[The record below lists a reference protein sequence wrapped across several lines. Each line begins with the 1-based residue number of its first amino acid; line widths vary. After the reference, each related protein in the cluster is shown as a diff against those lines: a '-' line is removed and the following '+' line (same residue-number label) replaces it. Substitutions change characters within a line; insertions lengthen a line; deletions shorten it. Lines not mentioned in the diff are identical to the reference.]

1 MGRSPGEGNGNPLQN
16 YGLENPLDRGAWQAT
31 DHGVEKS
38 QARLSKQQF
47 FTLFQISYYMDSVT
61 HAADTAVITG
71 LLHLLGQEV
80 NGKSDYLIRTNDS
93 GFRTRA

>member
-1 MGRSPGEGNGNPLQN
+1 
-16 YGLENPLDRGAWQAT
+16 
-31 DHGVEKS
+31 
-38 QARLSKQQF
+38 
-47 FTLFQISYYMDSVT
+47 MDSVT

-93 GFRTRA
+93 GFRKRA